1 MAEDQNDIQRKI
13 DELEMETVQPDFWH
27 SKDRSKDVLN
37 ALAELKERKAK
48 EEREK
53 VVFVPKEIFLI
64 ITSDEAIFDPGLPSG
79 KLVLDIS
86 AIVPEL
92 HVIFIGKRELPSQKM
107 NQNTYIYAARNIP
120 FFNLF
125 TVYQVIIFQLMW
137 KHHFIPTRIVS
148 IGDEVHISKIFSW
161 KYGKPLYVLYSYMK
175 TFGKN
180 KISMSA
186 LMRAR
191 PEKIIVPNEYIE
203 QAIKSHHKYKAN
215 KTEIKIIP
223 EYMDV
228 PELEHIF
235 DIHTAEEDV
244 KSRNEIFNVILFP
257 HQAGIACFSI
267 LKKIAKEVSSS
278 IRKFQFTLVAKRGQF
293 LQAKILSFLFNVPVV
308 VTKEGKD
315 SINLFRKARL
325 MLYFDGQ
332 KTPYEPIFFS
342 FVGGCPVLSS
352 GDEYSKIILFNSE
365 FEEFTHLERNGKIFG
380 QTIKKLI
387 NDPYLY
393 EKYKMNCRG
402 FTKSAFTHDH
412 NSFIS
417 ELRDALHAKN

>member
-1 MAEDQNDIQRKI
+1 MAEDPNDIQQKI

-37 ALAELKERKAK
+37 ALAELKERKSK
-48 EEREK
+48 EEREI
-53 VVFVPKEIFLI
+53 VVLPAKEIFLI

-79 KLVLDIS
+79 RLISDIS
-86 AIVPEL
+86 AVVPEL
-92 HVIFIGKRELPSQKM
+92 HIIFIGQKDIASPKI
-107 NQNTYIYAARNIP
+107 NPNTYIYTARNIP

-125 TVYQVIIFQLMW
+125 TVYQVIVFQLIW
-137 KHHFIPTRIVS
+137 KHRFIPTRIVS
-148 IGDEVHISKIFSW
+148 IGDKVNIAKIFSW
-161 KYGKPLYVLYSYMK
+161 KYGKPFYVFYSYMK
-175 TFGKN
+175 TFGQN

-186 LMRAR
+186 LLRAR
-191 PEKIIVPNEYIE
+191 PEKVIVPNEYIE
-203 QAIKSHHKYKAN
+203 QAIKSHYKYKAH

-257 HQAGIACFSI
+257 HQAGLGCFSI
-267 LKKIAKEVSSS
+267 LKKISREVSSS
-278 IRKFQFTLVAKRGQF
+278 IRKFQFTLVVKRGQF
-293 LQAKILSFLFNVPVV
+293 IQAKILGFLFNVPVV
-308 VTKEGKD
+308 VAKEGKD

-325 MLYFDGQ
+325 TLYFDGQ

-342 FVGGCPVLSS
+342 FVCGCPVLSS

-365 FEEFTHLERNGKIFG
+365 FEEFTHLERSGKIFG

-387 NDPYLY
+387 NDLYLY
-393 EKYKMNCRG
+393 QKYKMNCRG
-402 FTKSAFTHDH
+402 FTKSAFTHNHD
-412 NSFIS
+412 SFIS
-417 ELRDALHAKN
+417 ELRESLNTKN